1 MIFKKLK
8 NIGRAIRL
16 LFNFHTNTTK
26 ILLETFVIFN
36 KAKKNEITS
45 YAGEFEHLEKI
56 TNKLNINN
64 GYIVDIAAGDGYKQS
79 CTLGYFK
86 KGWKGLC
93 VEMDPV
99 KFSKLSFLYHQF
111 PKVNLSKNIITPINV
126 DLVLDSNNI
135 PKNFDLLNLDID
147 SYDLELMKKIF
158 EKNFSP
164 KIISMEIN
172 EKIPP
177 PIFFSTK
184 FDQNDSWE
192 KSDHFYGCSIT
203 AAADLMVKNGY
214 IIESLQYNN
223 LICIKKDL
231 LNSDF
236 IKKDI
241 KIIYEEGYKNKPNR
255 KKLFPWNKDVD
266 CLLNMEN
273 NEALDFINKYFFEY
287 KDKYT
292 IYIKED

>member
-16 LFNFHTNTTK
+16 LFNFHANTTG
-26 ILLETFVIFN
+26 ILLETFVLFN
-36 KAKKNEITS
+36 KAKKNQITS
-45 YAGEFEHLEKI
+45 YGGEFEHLEKI

-64 GYIVDIAAGDGYKQS
+64 GYVVDIAAGDGYKQS

-93 VEMDPV
+93 IEMNPV

-111 PKVNLSKNIITPINV
+111 PKVNLSKNIATPVNV
-126 DLVLDSNNI
+126 DLILDSHNV
-135 PKNFDLLNLDID
+135 PKNFDFLNLDID

-164 KIISMEIN
+164 KVISMEIN

-203 AAADLMVKNGY
+203 AAADLMDKNGY

-241 KIIYEEGYKNKPNR
+241 KIIYEEGYKNKTDR

-266 CLLNMEN
+266 CILNMGN
-273 NEALDFINKYFFEY
+273 DEALDFINKYFFEY

-292 IYIKED
+292 IYIKEG